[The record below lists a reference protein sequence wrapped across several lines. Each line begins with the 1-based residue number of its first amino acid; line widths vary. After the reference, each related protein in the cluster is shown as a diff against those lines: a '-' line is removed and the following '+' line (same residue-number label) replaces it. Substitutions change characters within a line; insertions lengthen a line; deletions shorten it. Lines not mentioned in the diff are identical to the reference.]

1 MSKAKK
7 QYVCSKC
14 GCVSSKWSGKCFECN
29 SWDSIEEELIVKQT
43 AASVIASGLDINL
56 SGNLEAET
64 LGGAI
69 DESSRIVTSLSELN
83 RVLGGGIVDGSV
95 TLIGGEPGVGK
106 STILLQLAIVLAANN
121 INCLYVTGEES
132 SNQVRLRASRIGASN
147 SAVKLIAGTNLNQI
161 IAAIET
167 QHVTESKKGPDS
179 EGVHIVIIDSVQT
192 MYSDHFPAV
201 PGAISQIKACTQ
213 TLVNFAKQK
222 NIALFLV
229 GHVTK
234 DGDLAGPKLLEHM
247 VDTVLYLEGDQN
259 NQYRILRSVKNR
271 FGSVNEIGVFE
282 MTSFG
287 LKEVLNPSELFLMQR
302 ENNISGTCVFASIEG
317 SRPVL
322 VEVQALIAPSFMPMP
337 KRSAIGW
344 DSNRLSMILA
354 VLNVRFGLNVSN
366 KEVYLSIAGG
376 LKIVEPAIDLAVA
389 AALISSA
396 HNKPLPQNS
405 IFFGEIGLSGE
416 VRMVSNI
423 EARIKEAIKQGYKTI
438 YCSIKPS
445 SDFALE
451 YRDYIKQIN
460 HVAQLKAIT

>member
-29 SWDSIEEELIVKQT
+29 SWDSIEEEVIIKHSP
-43 AASVIASGLDINL
+43 ASIIASGNDIHITNHLEIQMLDDL
-56 SGNLEAET
+56 LAEDM
-64 LGGAI
+64 G
-69 DESSRIVTSLSELN
+69 RIITSLQELN
-83 RVLGGGIVDGSV
+83 RVLGGGIVHGSV

-106 STILLQLAIVLAANN
+106 STILLQLAIILSSNN
-121 INCLYVTGEES
+121 INCIYVTGEES
-132 SNQVRLRASRIGASN
+132 ANQVKLRASRIDTN
-147 SAVKLIAGTNLNQI
+147 SSSVKLIAGTNLNQI
-161 IAAIET
+161 LSSIES
-167 QHVTESKKGPDS
+167 QKNVE
-179 EGVHIVIIDSVQT
+179 IVIIDSVQT
-192 MYSDHFPAV
+192 MYSEHFPSI
-201 PGAISQIKACTQ
+201 PGAVSQIKACTQ

-222 NIALFLV
+222 NIALFIV

-259 NQYRILRSVKNR
+259 NQYRILRAVKNR

-317 SRPVL
+317 TRPVL

-344 DSNRLSMILA
+344 DNNRLSMILA

-366 KEVYLSIAGG
+366 KEIYLTIAGG
-376 LKIVEPAIDLAVA
+376 LRIVEPAIDLAVA
-389 AALISSA
+389 AALISA
-396 HNKPLPQNS
+396 ANNKPLPKNS

-416 VRMVSNI
+416 VRIVANLES
-423 EARIKEAIKQGYKTI
+423 RIKEAIKQGYSSI
-438 YCSIKPS
+438 YCSIKS
-445 SDFALE
+445 TSDIAKE
-451 YRDYIKQIN
+451 YRNYIKQIN
-460 HVAQLKAIT
+460 HVAQLKSII